1 MNSEIPRTLY
11 RTEHEIFRESVA
23 KFLRDE
29 GRTPL
34 EIWRRAGEFGIL
46 GTSIPEEYGGMGGDF
61 LYDSIVIEELGR
73 NLAPKHGEII
83 KPNSIT

>member
-1 MNSEIPRTLY
+1 MNFEIPRTLY

-29 GRTPL
+29 VLPHYEKWEDEGRTPL

-46 GTSIPEEYGGMGGDF
+46 GTSIPKE
-61 LYDSIVIEELGR
+61 
-73 NLAPKHGEII
+73 
-83 KPNSIT
+83 